1 MENTMFPIPL
11 LKLANFH
18 LDSKDGIK
26 ELAVL
31 SYPIDKSDGT
41 SDTVSY
47 VNSLAVLYSTGEVTL
62 IGANMYGECCTG
74 DREECVLAKEHS
86 ISDVNHIWRAD
97 RAFVVETFDR
107 EFYYIGCTAGLIG
120 STAAGGNDV
129 CVTQWTALPSQ
140 ITTTLGLDKHPERL
154 LEVCG
159 GMNNTCWVIGAP
171 EGEGIWDI
179 YGSGNNTYGSLHVDK
194 NQHAN
199 PVKIAETSQDPI
211 TGQWKNPALNLEVHD
226 NSVIYGG
233 PDGYW
238 IAGYDFL
245 RNNNQLNLV
254 YPPEHGT
261 WEALTGSSETYK
273 WFMCGPNGAVVAT
286 ERIHTDGSGLPVYV
300 FRGQNSWG
308 DKTWRE
314 LNITYSH
321 EVIIA
326 RGHATNGIFFNNG
339 SKQYRGFSRNLCNDI
354 GWSSSEANPRAHF
367 QHKQAIATAAYVE
380 QRTPVSWAEN
390 VYFQG
395 IHREGYLGTLTVVNG
410 KLWWSGVPRGN
421 FPGSNNLFLGSLNSQ
436 GFMEIPESWLT
447 VIPVRNYKSKT
458 ISVNGKQPGSYT
470 YYMPGDTVEVE
481 FEGGYGYEG
490 ATFFVDEST
499 SETYHVKD
507 GRGRLLDPKYVDFE
521 IVNKFSAF
529 GRKVRIRFT
538 YKDYIGRSIILEVR
552 VRSPGFNFGVT
563 EDHDYRYIVHYENIY
578 SVSPYINGAW
588 YGDTYDP
595 AAEGRTRDWKKGD
608 QLWVGLSSD
617 LDLVPQWNVYP
628 IRFVLSYN
636 NGYTTIYKTNK
647 NRLIK
652 EERPELFQRLLDGQY
667 TVSRRTKDGGL
678 GGSSSVQYM
687 SHSQELDGTAF
698 AVHTSTAEWVSETKP
713 PRGEANVPLVVTAMD
728 ECYFGFRW
736 GIEFR
741 YPNVEDHLVSYI
753 AQYESDHKG
762 SGMYHVKRTPSGVNV
777 SVDLVK
783 NSYGDIQAQVT
794 PAESTTNIP
803 FSFAVFKEDP
813 RVVGAHDADWYYTVT
828 PTAGTTNFMFG
839 MKRDMQKKIGV
850 TNKCYVCI
858 KDTRVKDTDPEAKWF
873 TVDPNT
879 TRSDKFVNEY
889 IMCAGGTNL
898 GLFWSENADKY
909 CSYDYL
915 RDYCCNQWFNNGNGY
930 VPRQCQTLP
939 AIFTDVQ
946 TFLLKQANE
955 VQVDKNGYDGTKW
968 FFNCYAQYYWGPG
981 ELYNDTGCNLMDKEI
996 GAWTHMNQTCN
1007 FTPQNATPAGAPVLD
1022 AYIRIEK
1029 VHDPRGDQPATAM
1042 AVPMTSGFQQ
1052 VKLVVSCDQI
1062 GKNVPTQ
1069 NSNVTPYVIDCYYN
1083 INNNGYREAQK
1094 ITSADTS
1101 KCRRILLGAG
1111 WWLYEFDFSTV
1122 ADWAT
1127 DSGNT
1132 LSGIRFDFGQ
1142 NMLPEAINGNYG
1154 DPVVHVK
1161 QVMLEKTNQSEVYGK
1176 QLQFIKNWCEEDRAN
1191 RVPKIRGVVL
1201 DAGTEDMLVNAVWP
1215 NLDGTYLQ
1223 NAARSINWFNFHRAM
1238 WSVNIFL
1245 WKLFNDQTKGFGSG
1259 LRMAPICW
1267 TSLMRCYNGQW
1278 EIGGKE
1284 WQAMRTRIYSQ
1295 FAVKPVNYYTS
1306 GTSRILFQE
1315 GSEAYKVEGYSG
1327 SMIEWGTKL
1336 LARENLAK
1344 EICQAIGG
1352 NLIQK
1357 PVPRWMTLPYWN
1369 KTAANTYANTN
1380 ADGDLFLYF
1389 DDMSQYTSWTPG
1401 NISLQVWN
1409 SAGSL
1414 VYTTTNAANDNC
1426 CVLPKA
1432 KLEECFGVAR
1442 PDPVTLSMMV
1452 YDQTSGAFGPRVAQA
1467 YQNIEYV
1474 KPIQYMDVRTGCELS
1489 PDSNKKWWGMPNTGW
1504 IADEYIL
1511 IYPKKALDGAII
1523 TANSAYSNL
1532 AEFVVRKDLAY
1543 DYHTPGDGTIPDA
1556 DINLGAW
1563 CVPVEI
1569 LWTDETGK
1577 ESAGT
1582 KLTAMVEAYD
1592 EISTL
1597 RDNMAGPYT
1606 KGALEI
1612 SPRVTTKSGSVSIY
1626 GFSNSDSWALMD
1638 NNHTWAAGSSVTYEF
1653 LLKGFYS
1660 PTNTYQERGTYPY
1673 SQSGTQPGFYV
1684 TDNFLP
1690 GGAASLDFEVTSS
1703 DPTVFVATKLTD
1715 RKFAINAV
1723 KNGSAV
1729 ITITATVSYGEG
1741 SYTFRKLYD
1750 WKCGSGTVITGLSD
1764 LPNPFN
1770 GIGIKG
1776 GSGVMRK
1783 PTLQPDGAV
1792 AASESWSTNNADA
1805 VTITPDTGQVK
1816 FVGVG
1821 TAVITYSCTDTN
1833 GTVFTKTTTITVKE
1847 LHPQYRAW
1855 VGNPTDGAYPQPYGT
1870 SNMESFSAQPCS
1882 YQTLVSYPMRVFGG
1896 MYIPELKGVPAGQLT
1911 IYAGDPSR
1919 LAKFG
1924 YSSPTVALSQSG
1936 WCGYEFD
1943 WNHMENGKTFMSL
1956 SVAVQGISQTA
1967 CRAGFNIKEA

>member
-41 SDTVSY
+41 SDSVAY
-47 VNSLAVLYSTGEVTL
+47 VNSLAILYADGLLVLT
-62 IGANMYGECCTG
+62 GANMYGECGTG
-74 DREECVLAKEHS
+74 DRNECVYPNES
-86 ISDVNHIWRAD
+86 IRSIKHVWRAD
-97 RAFVVETFDR
+97 RAFVVETFDN
-107 EFYYIGCTAGLIG
+107 EIKYIGCTAGLIG

-129 CVTQWTALPSQ
+129 CVTQWTVLPSQ

-194 NQHAN
+194 DQHAN
-199 PVKIAETSQDPI
+199 PVKISETSQDPV

-245 RNNNQLNLV
+245 RNNNELKLV

-261 WEALTGSSETYK
+261 WAALTGSSETYK

-314 LNITYSH
+314 LNLTYTH

-326 RGHATNGIFFNNG
+326 QGHATNGIFFNNG
-339 SKQYRGFSRNLCNDI
+339 TKQYRGFSRNLCNDI
-354 GWSSSEANPRAHF
+354 GWSSTDAPRAQF

-390 VYFQG
+390 VYYQG
-395 IHREGYLGTLTVVNG
+395 IHREGYMGTLTVVNG
-410 KLWWSGVPRGN
+410 KLWWSGVPRGS
-421 FPGSNNLFLGSLNSQ
+421 FSGCNNLFGGKLSSQ
-436 GFMEIPESWLT
+436 GFTQVDPNWIKN
-447 VIPVRNYKSKT
+447 VPVSDFEVEEVVK
-458 ISVNGKQPGSYT
+458 VNGWGSERPVSNIYV
-470 YYMPGDTVEVE
+470 GDTVQLKVKALPK
-481 FEGGYGYEG
+481 G
-490 ATFFVDEST
+490 ATWFIDKVEITNAAQQVVS
-499 SETYHVKD
+499 
-507 GRGRLLDPKYVDFE
+507 DPLYTAAT
-521 IVNKFSAF
+521 NFSAF
-529 GRKVRIRFT
+529 GVQ
-538 YKDYIGRSIILEVR
+538 DCL
-552 VRSPGFNFGVT
+552 VT
-563 EDHDYRYIVHYENIY
+563 QQNRNV
-578 SVSPYINGAW
+578 
-588 YGDTYDP
+588 
-595 AAEGRTRDWKKGD
+595 TRR
-608 QLWVGLSSD
+608 GL
-617 LDLVPQWNVYP
+617 
-628 IRFVLSYN
+628 
-636 NGYTTIYKTNK
+636 
-647 NRLIK
+647 
-652 EERPELFQRLLDGQY
+652 
-667 TVSRRTKDGGL
+667 
-678 GGSSSVQYM
+678 
-687 SHSQELDGTAF
+687 
-698 AVHTSTAEWVSETKP
+698 
-713 PRGEANVPLVVTAMD
+713 
-728 ECYFGFRW
+728 
-736 GIEFR
+736 
-741 YPNVEDHLVSYI
+741 
-753 AQYESDHKG
+753 
-762 SGMYHVKRTPSGVNV
+762 YHVKITYHDKTGTHTHLTRNINWNTIVPVIPSNSTWYTQGLNRSLSLGSTTYLGLNSAQPATENADAFNIRLHRRDAGSVTYDVTQEIYDQRIEMYRFLGANQAVWEYNPNGAGGKMYQADEQNGTSLNVHEHSNPWPTPEKPYAGARTLKVVSYDAGFFGLRWESTIEYYDGTHQNIGLTLGGDSASTSRKIVRTPRGVNIT
-777 SVDLVK
+777 VDLVK

-794 PAESTTNIP
+794 PAEATTNIS
-803 FSFAVFKEDP
+803 FSFAAFKEDP

-828 PTAGTTNFMFG
+828 PAAGTTNFMLG
-839 MKRDMQKKIGV
+839 MKRDMQSKLGV
-850 TNKCYVCI
+850 TNLCYVCI

-889 IMCAGGTNL
+889 ILCAGGTNL
-898 GLFWSENADKY
+898 NLFWSENADKY

-939 AIFTDVQ
+939 AIFTDNQ

-955 VQVDKNGYDGTKW
+955 VQVDKNGYNGTKW

-981 ELYNDTGCNLMDKEI
+981 ELLSDASCNLMDKEI
-996 GAWTHMNQTCN
+996 GSWTHMNQTCN
-1007 FTPQNATPAGAPVLD
+1007 FTPQNATPAGSSVLD

-1029 VHDPRGDQPATAM
+1029 VHDPRGDQPAAAM

-1062 GKNVPTQ
+1062 GKNVPTG
-1069 NSNVTPYVIDCYYN
+1069 NVEGIAPYVIDCYYN
-1083 INNNGYREAQK
+1083 INSLGYKEAQK
-1094 ITSADTS
+1094 ITSTDTS

-1142 NMLPEAINGNYG
+1142 TMLPEAINGDYG

-1161 QVMLEKTNQSEVYGK
+1161 QVMLEKTDQSEVYGK
-1176 QLQFIKNWCEEDRAN
+1176 QLQLIKNWYEAETDRI
-1191 RVPKIRGVVL
+1191 PKTRGVVL

-1215 NLDGTYLQ
+1215 NLDGTHLE

-1245 WKLFNDQTKGFGSG
+1245 WKIFHDQTKGFGSG
-1259 LRMAPICW
+1259 LRMAPVCW
-1267 TSLMRCYNGQW
+1267 TSLMRCYDNQW
-1278 EIGGKE
+1278 EIGGRE
-1284 WQAMRTRIYSQ
+1284 WQNMRTRIYSQ
-1295 FAVKPVNYYTS
+1295 FAVKPVNYYNS

-1336 LARENLAK
+1336 LAREVLSK

-1352 NLIQK
+1352 DLIQK
-1357 PVPRWMTLPYWN
+1357 PVPRWFTLPCWN
-1369 KTAANTYANTN
+1369 KTSANTYANTN
-1380 ADGDLFLYF
+1380 VDGDLFLYF

-1401 NISLQVWN
+1401 NIQLQVWN

-1414 VYTTTNAANDNC
+1414 VYTTTDAANDNC
-1426 CVLPKA
+1426 CVIPKA

-1442 PDPVTLSMMV
+1442 PDPVVLSMMV
-1452 YDQTSGAFGPRVAQA
+1452 YDQTSGAFGPRVAQV

-1474 KPIQYMDVRTGCELS
+1474 KQIQYMDVRTGCELS
-1489 PDSNKKWWGMPNTGW
+1489 PDSNKKWWGMPNTSW

-1511 IYPKKALDGAII
+1511 IYPKKAMDGAII
-1523 TANSAYSNL
+1523 TANSAYNNL

-1556 DINLGAW
+1556 DINLGAY

-1569 LWTDETGK
+1569 RWTDETGK

-1612 SPRVTTKSGSVSIY
+1612 SPRVTAKSGSVSIY
-1626 GFSNSDSWALMD
+1626 GFSNSDSWALMN

-1660 PTNTYQERGTYPY
+1660 STNAYQERGTYPY
-1673 SQSGTQPGFYV
+1673 SQSGTQAGFYV
-1684 TDNFLP
+1684 TDNYVP

-1741 SYTFRKLYD
+1741 SYTFSKLYN

-1792 AASESWSTNNADA
+1792 AASESWSTNNSDA
-1805 VTITPDTGQVK
+1805 VTITTDTGQVK

-1821 TAVITYSCTDTN
+1821 TAVITYSCTDID

-1847 LHPQYRAW
+1847 IHPQYRAW

-1870 SNMESFSAQPCS
+1870 SNMESFSTQPCS

-1911 IYAGDPSR
+1911 IYTGDPSR

-1924 YSSPTVALSQSG
+1924 YSSPTVALSKSG
-1936 WCGYEFD
+1936 WCGYELN
-1943 WNHMENGKTFMSL
+1943 WNDMENGKTYIEFA
-1956 SVAVQGISQTA
+1956 VAVQGISQTA

>member
-41 SDTVSY
+41 SNTVAY
-47 VNSLAVLYSTGEVTL
+47 VNTLAILYADGLLVLT
-62 IGANMYGECCTG
+62 GANKYGECGTG
-74 DREECVLAKEHS
+74 DRNECVYPNES
-86 ISDVNHIWRAD
+86 IRNINHIWRAD
-97 RAFVVETFDR
+97 RSFVVETFDH

-140 ITTTLGLDKHPERL
+140 IRTTLGLDTHPERL
-154 LEVCG
+154 IEVCG

-199 PVKIAETSQDPI
+199 PVKIAETSQDPV

-238 IAGYDFL
+238 VAGYDFL

-261 WEALTGSSETYK
+261 WEALTGSNETYK
-273 WFMCGPNGAVVAT
+273 WFMCGPNGAIVAT
-286 ERIHTDGSGLPVYV
+286 ERIHTDGTGLPVYV
-300 FRGQNSWG
+300 FRGQDSWG
-308 DKTWRE
+308 DKTWRS

-354 GWSSSEANPRAHF
+354 GWSSTDAPRAKF

-390 VYFQG
+390 VYYQG
-395 IHREGYLGTLTVVNG
+395 IHREGYMGTLTVVNG
-410 KLWWSGVPRGN
+410 KLWWSGVPRGS
-421 FPGSNNLFLGSLNSQ
+421 FSGCNNLFGGKLSSQ
-436 GFMEIPESWLT
+436 GFTQVDPNWIKN
-447 VIPVRNYKSKT
+447 VPVSDFEVEEVVK
-458 ISVNGKQPGSYT
+458 VNGWGSERPVSNIYV
-470 YYMPGDTVEVE
+470 GDTVQLKVKALPK
-481 FEGGYGYEG
+481 G
-490 ATFFVDEST
+490 ATWFIDKVEITNAAQQVVS
-499 SETYHVKD
+499 
-507 GRGRLLDPKYVDFE
+507 DPLYTAVT
-521 IVNKFSAF
+521 NFSAF
-529 GRKVRIRFT
+529 GVQ
-538 YKDYIGRSIILEVR
+538 DCL
-552 VRSPGFNFGVT
+552 VT
-563 EDHDYRYIVHYENIY
+563 QQNRNVN
-578 SVSPYINGAW
+578 
-588 YGDTYDP
+588 
-595 AAEGRTRDWKKGD
+595 RR
-608 QLWVGLSSD
+608 GL
-617 LDLVPQWNVYP
+617 
-628 IRFVLSYN
+628 
-636 NGYTTIYKTNK
+636 
-647 NRLIK
+647 
-652 EERPELFQRLLDGQY
+652 
-667 TVSRRTKDGGL
+667 
-678 GGSSSVQYM
+678 
-687 SHSQELDGTAF
+687 
-698 AVHTSTAEWVSETKP
+698 
-713 PRGEANVPLVVTAMD
+713 
-728 ECYFGFRW
+728 
-736 GIEFR
+736 
-741 YPNVEDHLVSYI
+741 
-753 AQYESDHKG
+753 
-762 SGMYHVKRTPSGVNV
+762 YHVKITYHDKTGTHTHLTRNINWNTIIPAIPSNSAWYTQGLNRSLSLGSTTYLGLDSAQPATENADAFKIRLHRKDATSVTYDATQEIYDERREMYDFLVGNQALWEYNPNGAGGKMYQANEQNGTSLNVHEHANPWPTPEKPAGGARTLKVVSYDAGFFGLHWESTIEYYDGTHQNIGLTLGGDSASTSRKIVRTPRGVNIT
-777 SVDLVK
+777 VDLVK

-794 PAESTTNIP
+794 PAEATTNIS
-803 FSFAVFKEDP
+803 FSFAAFKEDP

-828 PTAGTTNFMFG
+828 PTVGTTDFMFG
-839 MKRDMQKKIGV
+839 MKRDMQKKFGV
-850 TNKCYVCI
+850 TNLCYICI

-889 IMCAGGTNL
+889 ILCAGGTNL
-898 GLFWSENADKY
+898 NLFWSESADKY
-909 CSYDYL
+909 NSYDYL

-939 AIFTDVQ
+939 AIFTDNQ

-981 ELYNDTGCNLMDKEI
+981 ELYSDTGCNLMDKEI
-996 GAWTHMNQTCN
+996 GSWTHMNQTCN
-1007 FTPQNATPAGAPVLD
+1007 FTPQNATPVGSNVLD
-1022 AYIRIEK
+1022 AYIHIEK
-1029 VHDPRGDQPATAM
+1029 VHDPRGDLAATTM

-1052 VKLVVSCDQI
+1052 LKLVVSCDQI
-1062 GKNVPTQ
+1062 GKNVPVA
-1069 NSNVTPYVIDCYYN
+1069 NAEGIAPYVIDCYYN
-1083 INNNGYREAQK
+1083 INSEGYREARK
-1094 ITSADTS
+1094 VTSTDTS

-1142 NMLPEAINGNYG
+1142 SMLPEAINGNYG

-1161 QVMLEKTNQSEVYGK
+1161 QVMLEKTDQSEVYGK
-1176 QLQFIKNWCEEDRAN
+1176 QLQFIKNWYEAETARI
-1191 RVPKIRGVVL
+1191 PKTRGVVL
-1201 DAGTEDMLVNAVWP
+1201 DAGTEDMLVKAVWS
-1215 NLDGTYLQ
+1215 NLDGTYLE

-1245 WKLFNDQTKGFGSG
+1245 WKLFHDQTKGFGTG
-1259 LRMAPICW
+1259 LRVAPICW
-1267 TSLMRCYNGQW
+1267 TSLMRCYDNQW
-1278 EIGGKE
+1278 EIGGRE
-1284 WQAMRTRIYSQ
+1284 WQNMRMRIYSQ
-1295 FAVKPVNYYTS
+1295 FAVTPVNYYNS
-1306 GTSRILFQE
+1306 GTSRVLFQE
-1315 GSEAYKVEGYSG
+1315 GSEAYKVEGYNG
-1327 SMIEWGTKL
+1327 SMIEWGYQL
-1336 LARENLAK
+1336 LARAVLAK
-1344 EICQAIGG
+1344 EICQAIGVS
-1352 NLIQK
+1352 LVQK
-1357 PVPRWMTLPYWN
+1357 PVPRWFNLPCWN

-1401 NISLQVWN
+1401 NIQLQIWN

-1414 VYTTTNAANDNC
+1414 VHTTTNAANNNC
-1426 CVLPKA
+1426 CVITKA
-1432 KLEECFGVAR
+1432 EREQYFGTAR
-1442 PDPVTLSMMV
+1442 PDPVILSMMV
-1452 YDQTSGAFGPRVAQA
+1452 YDETSGALGPRVAQSYA
-1467 YQNIEYV
+1467 NIEYTQR
-1474 KPIQYMDVRTGCELS
+1474 IQYMDVRTGCELS
-1489 PDSNKKWWGMPNTGW
+1489 PDSNKKWWGMPNTSW
-1504 IADEYIL
+1504 TADEYIL
-1511 IYPKKALDGAII
+1511 ICPKKALDYATI
-1523 TANSAYSNL
+1523 TANFVYSNL
-1532 AEFVVRKDLAY
+1532 AESVVRKDLAY
-1543 DYHTPGDGTIPDA
+1543 TYPTPDDGTIPVTGA
-1556 DINLGAW
+1556 ATLGAW
-1563 CVPVEI
+1563 CVPVEVH
-1569 LWTDETGK
+1569 WTDETGR

-1582 KLTAMVEAYD
+1582 ILTATVEASD
-1592 EISTL
+1592 ETATF

-1606 KGALEI
+1606 KGALAI
-1612 SPRVTTKSGSVSIY
+1612 SPRVTAKSGGVSIY

-1653 LLKGFYS
+1653 LLKGYYS
-1660 PTNTYQERGTYPY
+1660 PTNAYQERGTYPY
-1673 SQSGTQPGFYV
+1673 AQSGTQTGFYV
-1684 TDNFLP
+1684 TDNYLP

-1703 DPTVFVATKLTD
+1703 DPTVFVATKLTN
-1715 RKFAINAV
+1715 RKFAINAL

-1741 SYTFRKLYD
+1741 SYTFSKPYN
-1750 WKCGSGTVITGLSD
+1750 WKCGSGTVITGLSN

-1776 GSGVMRK
+1776 GGGVMRK

-1792 AASESWSTNNADA
+1792 PASESWSTNNSDA
-1805 VTITPDTGQVK
+1805 ITITTDTGQVK

-1821 TAVITYSCTDTN
+1821 TAVITYSCTDIN

-1847 LHPQYRAW
+1847 IHPQYRAW

-1870 SNMESFSAQPCS
+1870 SLMETFFAQPCN

-1896 MYIPELKGVPAGQLT
+1896 MYIPELKGVPIGQLT
-1911 IYAGDPSR
+1911 IYTDDLSR
-1919 LAKFG
+1919 LANFG
-1924 YSSPTVALSQSG
+1924 YSSPTVALSESG
-1936 WCGYEFD
+1936 WCGYELD
-1943 WNHMENGKTFMSL
+1943 WDRMENGKTYMELAVS
-1956 SVAVQGISQTA
+1956 VQGISQTA
-1967 CRAGFNIKEA
+1967 CRAGFNIREA

>member
-41 SDTVSY
+41 SNSVAY
-47 VNSLAVLYSTGEVTL
+47 VNTLAILYADGLLVLT
-62 IGANMYGECCTG
+62 GANKYGECGTG
-74 DREECVLAKEHS
+74 NRNECIYPNES
-86 ISDVNHIWRAD
+86 IRGINHVWRAD
-97 RAFVVETFDR
+97 RSFVVETFDH
-107 EFYYIGCTAGLIG
+107 EFLYIGCTAGLIG

-140 ITTTLGLDKHPERL
+140 ITTTLGLDTHPERL
-154 LEVCG
+154 IEVCG

-199 PVKIAETSQDPI
+199 PVKIAETSQDPA

-238 IAGYDFL
+238 VAGYDFL
-245 RNNNQLNLV
+245 RNNSQLNLV

-261 WEALTGSSETYK
+261 WVGLLGNNETYK
-273 WFMCGPNGAVVAT
+273 WFMCGPNGAIVAT
-286 ERIHTDGSGLPVYV
+286 ERIHTNGSGLPVYV
-300 FRGQNSWG
+300 FYGQNSWG
-308 DKTWRE
+308 DKTWRS
-314 LNITYSH
+314 LNITYTH

-354 GWSSSEANPRAHF
+354 GWSSAEANPRAQF

-395 IHREGYLGTLTVVNG
+395 INREGFLGTLTVVNG
-410 KLWWSGVPRGN
+410 KLWWSGVPRGS
-421 FPGSNNLFLGSLNSQ
+421 FPGSNNLFGGQLNSQ
-436 GFMEIPESWLT
+436 GFTQVDPNWIKN
-447 VIPVRNYKSKT
+447 VPVSDFEVEEVVK
-458 ISVNGKQPGSYT
+458 VNGWGSERPVSNIYV
-470 YYMPGDTVEVE
+470 GDTAQLKVKALPK
-481 FEGGYGYEG
+481 G
-490 ATFFVDEST
+490 ATWFIDKVEITDANQVVVSDPLYT
-499 SETYHVKD
+499 VYTDHSEFGLWDCLVTQQNRNVNRRGLYHVKITYHD
-507 GRGRLLDPKYVDFE
+507 KTGTHTHLTRNINWNTIVPVIPSDSTWYTQGLNRSLSLDSTTYLGLDSAQPATENADAFKIRLH
-521 IVNKFSAF
+521 
-529 GRKVRIRFT
+529 RKDAGSVT
-538 YKDYIGRSIILEVR
+538 YDVTQELYDQRREMY
-552 VRSPGFNFGVT
+552 NFLVGNQALW
-563 EDHDYRYIVHYENIY
+563 EYN
-578 SVSPYINGAW
+578 PNGAGGKMYQANEQNGTSLNVHEHANPW
-588 YGDTYDP
+588 PTPEKPAGGARTLKVVSYD
-595 AAEGRTRDWKKGD
+595 AGFF
-608 QLWVGLSSD
+608 GLRWES
-617 LDLVPQWNVYP
+617 
-628 IRFVLSYN
+628 
-636 NGYTTIYKTNK
+636 TIEYY
-647 NRLIK
+647 
-652 EERPELFQRLLDGQY
+652 DGTHQNIGL
-667 TVSRRTKDGGL
+667 TL
-678 GGSSSVQYM
+678 GGDSAS
-687 SHSQELDGTAF
+687 
-698 AVHTSTAEWVSETKP
+698 TSRKIVRT
-713 PRGEANVPLVVTAMD
+713 PRGVDVT
-728 ECYFGFRW
+728 
-736 GIEFR
+736 
-741 YPNVEDHLVSYI
+741 
-753 AQYESDHKG
+753 
-762 SGMYHVKRTPSGVNV
+762 
-777 SVDLVK
+777 VDLVK
-783 NSYGDIQAQVT
+783 NSYGDIQTQVT
-794 PAESTTNIP
+794 PAEATTNIS
-803 FSFAVFKEDP
+803 FSFAAFKEDP
-813 RVVGAHDADWYYTVT
+813 RVVGAHDADLYYTVT

-839 MKRDMQKKIGV
+839 MKREVQKKLGV
-850 TNKCYVCI
+850 TNLCYVCI

-889 IMCAGGTNL
+889 ILCAGGTNL
-898 GLFWSENADKY
+898 NLFWSEDVDKY
-909 CSYDYL
+909 SSYDYL
-915 RDYCCNQWFNNGNGY
+915 RDYCCNQWFNDGVGY

-939 AIFTDVQ
+939 AIFTDNQ

-968 FFNCYAQYYWGPG
+968 FFNCYAQYYWGPS
-981 ELYNDTGCNLMDKEI
+981 ELYSDAYCNLVNKEI
-996 GAWTHMNQTCN
+996 GSWTHMNQTCN
-1007 FTPQNATPAGAPVLD
+1007 FTPQNATPVGSNVLD
-1022 AYIRIEK
+1022 AYIHIEK
-1029 VHDPRGDQPATAM
+1029 VHDPRGDLAATAM
-1042 AVPMTSGFQQ
+1042 AVPMTAGFQQ
-1052 VKLVVSCDQI
+1052 LKLVVSCDQI
-1062 GKNVPTQ
+1062 GKNVPTG
-1069 NSNVTPYVIDCYYN
+1069 NVEGSAPYIIDCYYN
-1083 INNNGYREAQK
+1083 INSLGYKEAQK
-1094 ITSADTS
+1094 ITSTDTS

-1111 WWLYEFDFSTV
+1111 WWLYEFDFSTI

-1176 QLQFIKNWCEEDRAN
+1176 QLQLIKNWYEAETARI
-1191 RVPKIRGVVL
+1191 PKTRGVVL

-1215 NLDGTYLQ
+1215 NLDGTYLE

-1245 WKLFNDQTKGFGSG
+1245 WKIFHDQTEGFGTG
-1259 LRMAPICW
+1259 LRVAPICW
-1267 TSLMRCYNGQW
+1267 TSLMRCYDNQW
-1278 EIGGKE
+1278 EIGGRE
-1284 WQAMRTRIYSQ
+1284 WQNMRERIYSQ
-1295 FAVKPVNYYTS
+1295 FAVKPVNYYNS

-1336 LARENLAK
+1336 LAREVLAK
-1344 EICQAIGG
+1344 EICQAIGS
-1352 NLIQK
+1352 NLVQK
-1357 PVPRWMTLPYWN
+1357 PVPRWMTLPCWN

-1401 NISLQVWN
+1401 NIHLQVWN

-1426 CVLPKA
+1426 CALPKA

-1452 YDQTSGAFGPRVAQA
+1452 YDQTSGALGPRVAHV

-1489 PDSNKKWWGMPNTGW
+1489 PDSNKKWWGMPNTSW

-1543 DYHTPGDGTIPDA
+1543 DYLTPGDGTIPDV

-1569 LWTDETGK
+1569 RWTDETGK

-1582 KLTAMVEAYD
+1582 VLTAIVEASD
-1592 EISTL
+1592 ETGTL
-1597 RDNMAGPYT
+1597 RDNIAGPYT

-1612 SPRVTTKSGSVSIY
+1612 SPRVTAKTGSVSIY
-1626 GFSNSDSWALMD
+1626 GFSNSDSWALMN
-1638 NNHTWAAGSSVTYEF
+1638 NNHAWAAGSSVTYEF

-1660 PTNTYQERGTYPY
+1660 PTNAYQERGTYPY
-1673 SQSGTQPGFYV
+1673 SQSGTQAGFYV

-1690 GGAASLDFEVTSS
+1690 GGAASLDFEITSS

-1741 SYTFRKLYD
+1741 SYTFSKLYN

-1792 AASESWSTNNADA
+1792 AASEAWSTNNADA
-1805 VTITPDTGQVK
+1805 VTITTDTGQVK

-1821 TAVITYSCTDTN
+1821 TAVITYSCTDIN

-1847 LHPQYRAW
+1847 IHPQYRAW

-1870 SNMESFSAQPCS
+1870 SHMESFSTQPCS

-1896 MYIPELKGVPAGQLT
+1896 MYIPELKGVPSGQLT
-1911 IYAGDPSR
+1911 IYTGDPSR

-1924 YSSPTVALSQSG
+1924 YSSPTVALSESG
-1936 WCGYEFD
+1936 WCGYELN
-1943 WNHMENGKTFMSL
+1943 WNDMENGKTFIEF